1 MNQIFTQKQM
11 HRRSLVRFAS
21 ILLIVSAMML
31 PRWAAAQSIKIN
43 VHGAKSGQE
52 LTGSSLANALQG
64 VQLDT
69 ISEISV
75 LEGNFT
81 ADDWNFLR
89 DNRSVLK
96 FRHFRIQYEVSCA
109 DIPDTQE
116 GQPYFANIEHLYVGI
131 HPSIKRVGN
140 YAFAGLD
147 QFDHFQI
154 DRFEE
159 VGEGA
164 FKNCT
169 ALRFFNGPYVKS
181 IGAYAFAGCSM
192 LESIVLSWTPPA
204 VGVGA
209 FPATLLNNPQ
219 LTLVGNS
226 GHDITGDSLS
236 LAMLLYSAD
245 DGYNHT
251 TKTWHGFPINIG
263 SIRGVA
269 VLLDDQPTPYI
280 GTTLESALTPYVM
293 AQPDPI
299 LACGD
304 IRKLTVISGS
314 IVGNDWQSMSLIRR
328 FALHIVDA
336 GRATYKDQ
344 TNAPYP
350 MPSGM
355 YELVDTNSYDWDM
368 ASEQFEHSNL
378 TRVHLGKVASLKS
391 TFVGSSSLRQAILP
405 KVTLIEGYA
414 FADCEALTDIQ
425 IPKAEQILDRS
436 FAGCTA
442 LEHIDLPEL
451 TTLNYGAFVSCDRL
465 TTLTLP
471 KLQTIVADYIT
482 SNFPINISLL
492 RLPATPPVFKDKDGY
507 DFGSY
512 STAKEYYDRY
522 QYPAKR
528 YIELIDANGNLLTG
542 DALNAAIANYKADV
556 NWDETTQTWCGWTL
570 VDGSS
575 TLLYQLSAAGHGAQ
589 IDLPFSA
596 TTVGTKVKVDVYGPM
611 PHYISRPR
619 SLNVYK
625 TGDAN
630 ATVPFTE
637 SVFTDYVVLSFD
649 MPAHDV
655 TVEVNYTPN
664 VMQLTLNG
672 SIQFSGLSLEQ
683 CLQGVAPSS
692 VKSLTINSANVF
704 HQNDWDYLANT
715 LTELE
720 HFRMADNIDDLQEYQ
735 GDFTRLTKLKVFDA
749 PITTLADNAFLFLQ
763 LLEEV
768 NLPKLINLKA
778 YVFLNTSSLHTF
790 ALPSVTT
797 LNSYT
802 LTGSMAHT
810 VSLPKITVIN
820 DYALS
825 YAVNLTLLQLG
836 ATPPTVGTDA
846 FEGCP
851 AVRYLQLVDANGTP
865 LTGNALTTA
874 IANYKNDTGW
884 NDTEQLWHGFKLNES
899 GLQLYHIN
907 AVQEL
912 QKVIIICVAMAEAG
926 ESITAT
932 VGAQTGY
939 ILRGIKVYRTGHPEQ
954 QVSVNAP
961 TVNAMNLSALDFTF
975 EMPAHDVTVE
985 AVVEPNNM
993 EITVNNTFALQ
1004 GSSLKNAIGSIPYS
1018 SITSLSIDRAKFF
1031 GSYASSMTDNDWP
1044 ILSLL
1049 ENLEHLH
1056 ITAGVDS
1063 IMPITSYTTYPS
1075 LKTLII
1081 DNLPTF
1087 KGGIE
1092 NSDNLHTVSLPMTK
1106 IIESGAFS
1114 GDQALATLHLPV
1126 VETVEHYAFYMCGI
1140 ESLHLPKVRQLGD
1153 YTFQSNSSLASASL
1167 PRVEAIGS
1175 HCFAD
1180 CNVFAFIQLG
1190 ATPPTVGQDAFTN
1203 CALTRY
1209 LQLVDANGAPLTGDA
1224 LSAAIANYQA
1234 NAGWNATEQKWRGW
1248 SIMPEATVTHES
1260 ICQGEA
1266 YTWTDGNGNTYTQ
1279 AGAYVDPSDIANPK
1293 TLILS
1298 VLLPSSSNIA
1308 TQICQ
1313 GESYTLNGI
1322 DYYTRSGVYTA
1333 TLQSATGC
1341 DSIVTLSL
1349 KVHKPVSHELS
1360 HIAEGSYTWNGETYT
1375 TSGEYVQT
1383 LSAASGCDS
1392 TVTLHLTITQPTKPS
1407 GVRGAEL
1414 ESLAVAPNPTTGEL
1428 WITMP
1433 EFAEGNA
1440 EVLVYNAAGQL
1451 LQRVAARAASTGS
1464 AASRLSID
1472 LSGLPAGLYIVRSGN
1487 AVAKVVKQ

>member
-1 MNQIFTQKQM
+1 M
-11 HRRSLVRFAS
+11 RFAS

-43 VHGAKSGQE
+43 VWGISSGVE
-52 LTGSSLANALQG
+52 LTGLSLADALQG

-75 LEGNFT
+75 VEGSFT
-81 ADDWNFLR
+81 AEDWNFLR

-96 FRHFRIQYEVSCA
+96 FRHFSIYYEVSCA

-131 HPSIKRVGN
+131 HPPIKRVGN

-164 FKNCT
+164 YKNCT

-269 VLLDDQPTPYI
+269 VLVDDQPTPYI

-293 AQPDPI
+293 ASPDPI
-299 LACGD
+299 LAYGE
-304 IRKLTVISGS
+304 IRKLTVINGS
-314 IVGNDWQSMSLIRR
+314 IEENDWISMSPINR

-336 GRATYKDQ
+336 GSATYKDQ

-368 ASEQFEHSNL
+368 APEQFAHSNL

-391 TFVGSSSLRQAILP
+391 TFVGSRGLRQAILP
-405 KVTLIEGYA
+405 EVTRIEGGA
-414 FADCEALTDIQ
+414 FVDCEALTDIQ
-425 IPKAEQILDRS
+425 IPKAKQILDRS

-451 TTLNYGAFVSCDRL
+451 TTLNYGVFASCDRL

-542 DALNAAIANYKADV
+542 DALNAAIAGYKADV

-575 TLLYQLSAAGHGAQ
+575 TLLYQLSAAGQGAQ
-589 IDLPFSA
+589 IDLPFTA
-596 TTVGTKVKVDVYGPM
+596 TTAGTKVKVDVYGPM

-630 ATVPFTE
+630 VTVPFTE
-637 SVFTDYVVLSFD
+637 SIFTDYVVLSFD

-672 SIQFSGLSLEQ
+672 SIQLSGLSLEQ

-692 VKSLTINSANVF
+692 VKSLAINSANVF

-720 HFRMADNIDDLQEYQ
+720 HFSMANNIDDLQEYQ
-735 GDFTRLTKLKVFDA
+735 GDFTQLTKLKSFDA
-749 PITTLADNAFLFLQ
+749 PVIRLANSALSGLH

-768 NLPKLINLKA
+768 NLPKLTDLNEF
-778 YVFLNTSSLHTF
+778 VFFNTVLLQTLV
-790 ALPSVTT
+790 LPSVTT

-810 VSLPKITVIN
+810 ISLPKTTVIN
-820 DYALS
+820 DYALY
-825 YAVNLTLLQLG
+825 YAVNLMLLQLG

-851 AVRYLQLVDANGTP
+851 AVRYLQLVDANGIP
-865 LTGNALTTA
+865 LTGDALTTA

-884 NDTEQLWHGFKLNES
+884 NDTEQKWH
-899 GLQLYHIN
+899 
-907 AVQEL
+907 
-912 QKVIIICVAMAEAG
+912 
-926 ESITAT
+926 
-932 VGAQTGY
+932 
-939 ILRGIKVYRTGHPEQ
+939 
-954 QVSVNAP
+954 
-961 TVNAMNLSALDFTF
+961 
-975 EMPAHDVTVE
+975 
-985 AVVEPNNM
+985 
-993 EITVNNTFALQ
+993 
-1004 GSSLKNAIGSIPYS
+1004 
-1018 SITSLSIDRAKFF
+1018 
-1031 GSYASSMTDNDWP
+1031 
-1044 ILSLL
+1044 
-1049 ENLEHLH
+1049 
-1056 ITAGVDS
+1056 
-1063 IMPITSYTTYPS
+1063 
-1075 LKTLII
+1075 
-1081 DNLPTF
+1081 
-1087 KGGIE
+1087 
-1092 NSDNLHTVSLPMTK
+1092 
-1106 IIESGAFS
+1106 
-1114 GDQALATLHLPV
+1114 
-1126 VETVEHYAFYMCGI
+1126 
-1140 ESLHLPKVRQLGD
+1140 
-1153 YTFQSNSSLASASL
+1153 
-1167 PRVEAIGS
+1167 
-1175 HCFAD
+1175 
-1180 CNVFAFIQLG
+1180 
-1190 ATPPTVGQDAFTN
+1190 
-1203 CALTRY
+1203 
-1209 LQLVDANGAPLTGDA
+1209 
-1224 LSAAIANYQA
+1224 
-1234 NAGWNATEQKWRGW
+1234 GW
-1248 SIMPEATVTHES
+1248 SIMQEATVTHES

-1279 AGAYVDPSDIANPK
+1279 AGAYADPSDIANPK

-1322 DYYTRSGVYTA
+1322 DYTRSGVYTE
-1333 TLQSATGC
+1333 TLQMTTTGC
-1341 DSIVTLSL
+1341 DSVVTLNL
-1349 KVHKPVSHELS
+1349 KVNKPVSHELS
-1360 HIAEGSYTWNGETYT
+1360 HIAESSYTWNGETYT

-1383 LSAASGCDS
+1383 LSAANGCDS

-1414 ESLAVAPNPTTGEL
+1414 ESLALSPNPTTGEL
-1428 WITMP
+1428 WVSVP
-1433 EFAEGNA
+1433 ELAESTAA
-1440 EVLVYNAAGQL
+1440 EVLVYNAAGKL